1 MAYGKIEGDW
11 QLDMEKSRVLAMIE
25 PVTEGIMQLF
35 IQIVILYI
43 VNGPGEGEYGLVDAT
58 LNTTLGPCTGATTI
72 EKPLDLTQ
80 LLYNDDWSKLVYMF
94 LLLTSAISVG
104 TSFVKVRSS
113 PFHSL
118 QIRLI
123 QNMIIFR

>member
-43 VNGPGEGEYGLVDAT
+43 VNGPGEGE
-58 LNTTLGPCTGATTI
+58 
-72 EKPLDLTQ
+72 
-80 LLYNDDWSKLVYMF
+80 
-94 LLLTSAISVG
+94 
-104 TSFVKVRSS
+104 
-113 PFHSL
+113 
-118 QIRLI
+118 
-123 QNMIIFR
+123 